1 MSWKVKSRKRLVTV
15 FIAGFFLLLLL
26 GLFSWQ
32 RLQNKATVK
41 GIETTV
47 NNSKTTNQKKEPEI
61 SYSEVSPDG
70 LKQIILYEM
79 PFNGEN
85 QLEYYSY
92 LSNQFIFAVKELD
105 SSKERYI
112 FVNDYKTGNP
122 HWLGNEHIFFTSG
135 CGTGCQGLYLV
146 NTDSK
151 ETRLSL
157 LTVIPVTKDSFETHF
172 RDWFDQEFKF
182 PGWTKHI
189 RSVLLENK
197 VYLIFQMW
205 NNGQP
210 AGEKRFLFSKNE
222 LKEE

>member
-1 MSWKVKSRKRLVTV
+1 MSWKVKSRKKLVTF
-15 FIAGFFLLLLL
+15 FITGLFLFLLL

-32 RLQNKATVK
+32 RLQNKANVK

-47 NNSKTTNQKKEPEI
+47 KGPRLV
-61 SYSEVSPDG
+61 YSETSPDG
-70 LKQIILYEM
+70 IKEVLLYET

-85 QLEYYSY
+85 QLEYYNY
-92 LSNQFIFAVKELD
+92 LSNQYFFAIKELD
-105 SSKERYI
+105 SGRERYI

-122 HWLGNEHIFFTSG
+122 HWLSNEHIFFTSG

-146 NTDSK
+146 NTNSK
-151 ETRLSL
+151 ESRSAV
-157 LTVIPVTKDSFETHF
+157 LTVTSLAKDSFETHF
-172 RDWFDQEFKF
+172 RDWFDREFKF
-182 PGWTKHI
+182 PGWPKHI
-189 RSVLLENK
+189 RSILLEDK

-205 NNGQP
+205 NNGQS